1 MARADRP
8 YWIHSQPEEDADP
21 KPRRPTGAPCPLGC
35 NSKWRRA
42 QEQLDAHD
50 KAVEAWEA
58 NPVGDPPEEPDVP
71 VLNPWLG
78 DPVLCRRCQS
88 QTRMQL
94 AELADLAAQ
103 ADMENTGHRKGP
115 DAERVSGSKHAAS
128 PSPICDDLDE
138 LASMLRGWQSVALD
152 EDEIPARAGY
162 LMSEISTL
170 IARLYS
176 IHFTKLV
183 SNEAVAQDFAEEI
196 RRWYRHLRDDVT
208 RTGTGRQQMKRP
220 CPRCDRYS
228 LTLEDGADYVSCS
241 TPTCG
246 RLMNRDEYRKF
257 DELYDQLQHPAEAC

>member
-8 YWIHSQPEEDADP
+8 YWIHSQPELDDPDP

-42 QEQLDAHD
+42 QEQLAAYD
-50 KAVEAWEA
+50 KAVQAWEA
-58 NPVGDPPEEPDVP
+58 TPVGDPPEMPDVP
-71 VLNPWLG
+71 ALNPWLG

-88 QTRMQL
+88 QTHMQL

-103 ADMENTGHRKGP
+103 ADMENSGHRKGP

-152 EDEIPARAGY
+152 EDETPPRTGY
-162 LMSEISTL
+162 LMSEIGTL
-170 IARLYS
+170 CARLAS
-176 IHFTKLV
+176 RHFSKLV
-183 SNEAVAQDFAEEI
+183 SNEAFAADFAEEV
-196 RRWYRHLRDDVT
+196 RRWYKHLRDDVT
-208 RTGTGRQQMKRP
+208 RMGTGRQQLKRP

-228 LTLEDGADYVSCS
+228 LTIEDGAEHVTCG
-241 TPTCG
+241 TPTCQ
-246 RLMNRDEYRKF
+246 RLMSRSEFEVYDRLF
-257 DELYDQLQHPAEAC
+257 DEMKKAG